1 MTLLKT
7 AICAVTGEVLPLKEL
22 IRFAVAPDGRVVPDI
37 SNKLPGTFIWIK
49 ADRAVIQKAIWRNS
63 FASHTRQNV
72 TVPDNLM
79 DTLCDGLQR
88 QAMQTLSLAK
98 RAGDLT
104 FGHTKVD
111 EALRAHQAAIYVVS
125 SDAQDNGRE
134 KLERLA
140 KHQDIPVL
148 DNWDSAQ
155 LSGAIGEENIM
166 HICLKSGGLAQ
177 NLLELETKLK
187 AIART
192 K

>member
-7 AICAVTGEVLPLKEL
+7 AICAVTGEVLPLREL
-22 IRFAVAPDGRVVPDI
+22 VRFAVAPDGRIVPDVT
-37 SNKLPGTFIWIK
+37 NKLPGTFIWVK

-72 TVPDNLM
+72 TVPGDLM
-79 DTLCDGLQR
+79 DMLVDGLQR
-88 QAMQTLSLAK
+88 QTMQTLSLAK

-104 FGHTKVD
+104 FGYSKVD
-111 EALRAHQAAIYVVS
+111 ESLRARQAAIYVVS

-140 KHQDIPVL
+140 KHQELPVL
-148 DNWDSAQ
+148 DAWTSAQ
-155 LSGAIGEENIM
+155 LSAAIGEENIM
-166 HICLKSGGLAQ
+166 HICLKAGGLTQ